1 MCSKID
7 ASQQDKKFLLEQIF
21 ELGIGSALG
30 TKMGGGQTSRPD
42 NRTESHAKI
51 SHAKMPVHA
60 AETPEGPE
68 GLWGLIE
75 TRLIQK
81 RLFRRAFFQE
91 RLGAFVANCSS

>member
-21 ELGIGSALG
+21 ELGLVPRWEQ
-30 TKMGGGQTSRPD
+30 KMGGPEFPTPHRISRQ
-42 NRTESHAKI
+42 NAR
-51 SHAKMPVHA
+51 HA
-60 AETPEGPE
+60 AETPEGPK

-81 RLFRRAFFQE
+81 RLLRRAFFQD